1 MKENDALKPIS
12 NERPEFLV
20 SEKSNQSAIA
30 CYSDGE
36 MRLLKNGSDRSSHR
50 YSSLW
55 FSEYKKNFQ

>member
-36 MRLLKNGSDRSSHR
+36 MMLFKSALEQSSHR
-50 YSSLW
+50 W
-55 FSEYKKNFQ
+55 QHKF